1 VEAIVPLRT
10 RSAIARRSLA
20 AWFGEQV
27 RESATGRNAPRKPW
41 DTTRTSDA
49 SRGLAREDR
58 TVPEPVGPLT
68 RHPLKRRV
76 ATAANGNEVG
86 RIVGPSEASRKNVVG
101 MFSRPFAAHTGLAG
115 DDLSGDALP
124 ICIPVG
130 HMRER

>member
-1 VEAIVPLRT
+1 M
-10 RSAIARRSLA
+10 ARRSLA

-27 RESATGRNAPRKPW
+27 RESAAGRNAPRKPR

-49 SRGLAREDR
+49 SRGLARKDR

-86 RIVGPSEASRKNVVG
+86 RIVRPSEASRKNVVG
-101 MFSRPFAAHTGLAG
+101 MLSRPVAEHTGLAG
-115 DDLSGDALP
+115 DYLGGDALP

-130 HMRER
+130 HVPRR